1 MPGGMRATQPCQR
14 GGNVSVAVDEA
25 AVVVAQSHEAAQLDV
40 GRRGRP
46 IPHGR
51 DLARVHCHPRGRDPM
66 AQEAQLRAAEGAL
79 RSLDVELLLPQ
90 DGEDLPDVAEMLL

>member
-1 MPGGMRATQPCQR
+1 MPGGVQASQPCQR

-40 GRRGRP
+40 AWWGRP

-51 DLARVHCHPRGRDPM
+51 DLARVHCQPRCPDPM
-66 AQEAQLRAAEGAL
+66 AQEAQLRAAEGAIVG
-79 RSLDVELLLPQ
+79 LDVERLDISADSSSPH
-90 DGEDLPDVAEMLL
+90 GA